1 MPLYEYV
8 CQSCGTH
15 FEKLVRFAE
24 KDPGA
29 ECPICRSEKTHRLI
43 SLFAAS
49 SASMEAA
56 PSSSCSS
63 ASSSFR

>member
-15 FEKLVRFAE
+15 FEKLVRFVGQE
-24 KDPGA
+24 PGA
-29 ECPICRSEKTHRLI
+29 ECPVCRSEKTHKLI

-49 SASMEAA
+49 SASIEPA
-56 PSSSCSS
+56 SSGNCGS
-63 ASSSFR
+63 ASSNFR